1 MKFGIIGALSSE
13 VALIAEKMGNKKEHT
28 FKFLKVTEGTIGN
41 NEVFLCCSSIG
52 KVNAAIATQLL
63 IDKFGIDAMINSGI
77 AGAMGDNVGVLDV
90 VISKNVCYHDADLD
104 IFKKYPPYMDEY
116 LADEDMI
123 NHAKLACEKNCNGSF
138 KIHVGKIVT
147 GDKFVTDSK
156 IKGEIKNRCTPL
168 CIEMEGA
175 AIAHTAIINE
185 IPFVIIRTMSDSAD
199 DSGEMDYDK
208 FEVIA
213 AKNSA
218 KIVTDLIENY

>member
-1 MKFGIIGALSSE
+1 MKFGIIGAMSTE
-13 VALIAEKMGNKKEHT
+13 VALIAEKMNNKKEHT
-28 FKFLKVTEGTIGN
+28 FKFLKVTEGTIGS

-63 IDKFGIDAMINSGI
+63 VDKFAIDAMINTGI

-104 IFKKYPPYMDEY
+104 IFKKFPPFMEEY
-116 LADEDMI
+116 IADEKLID
-123 NHAKLACEKNCNGSF
+123 HANKACEKVCDGSF

-147 GDKFVTDSK
+147 GDRFVTDSK
-156 IKGEIKNRCTPL
+156 IKTEIKERCKPL

-175 AIAHTAIINE
+175 AIAHTSVINE
-185 IPFVIIRTMSDSAD
+185 IPFIVIRTMSDSAD

-218 KIVTDLIENY
+218 MIVTDLIKNY